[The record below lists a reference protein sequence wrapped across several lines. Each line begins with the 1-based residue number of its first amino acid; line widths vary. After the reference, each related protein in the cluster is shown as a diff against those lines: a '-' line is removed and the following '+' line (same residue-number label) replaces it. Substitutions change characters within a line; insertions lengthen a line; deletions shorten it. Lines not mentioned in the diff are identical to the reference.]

1 MYIVYFIPLFVIAFI
16 ALMLFGSILSFL
28 EWLSDII
35 YFLANPAFIK
45 YILMKIGIFDL
56 ILPLIKKRPKKQ
68 ILNVF
73 LLDAAKTFALIRLFC
88 IIMPYYQKC
97 WSSAFSSLLDI
108 TLLTILILL
117 ILVIPLTRLLV
128 GKTYG
133 STATIV
139 PLVIAAA
146 PFVARMVE
154 SSLKEVDPG
163 VIEAAVSMGAG
174 TRTIIWKVLLA
185 ESRTSLL
192 VGVTIAVGTIL
203 GYSAMAGTVGGGGLG
218 DIAIRYGYYR
228 YQTDIMIV
236 TIVILVVLV
245 QILQGLGMMLSRKL
259 DKRKA

>member
-28 EWLSDII
+28 EWLSGII

-97 WSSAFSSLLDI
+97 WKSAFSSLLDI

-117 ILVIPLTRLLV
+117 ILVFSVLADIMTLRFAFSQHWDMKKFTGFAGGPITCYLLFLIF
-128 GKTYG
+128 
-133 STATIV
+133 A
-139 PLVIAAA
+139 
-146 PFVARMVE
+146 
-154 SSLKEVDPG
+154 
-163 VIEAAVSMGAG
+163 
-174 TRTIIWKVLLA
+174 LL
-185 ESRTSLL
+185 L
-192 VGVTIAVGTIL
+192 IL
-203 GYSAMAGTVGGGGLG
+203 GYELFCIL
-218 DIAIRYGYYR
+218 DFFN
-228 YQTDIMIV
+228 
-236 TIVILVVLV
+236 VIDAKEGSTLFSFL
-245 QILQGLGMMLSRKL
+245 IDTGFFNYLL
-259 DKRKA
+259 